1 MYSVLIWQRNMLE
14 NISTGSYPT
23 GVCSKYFAN
32 EPVGSDSISK
42 TFLFFSDDKLC
53 ASMEQIN
60 DLPTPPLPVTNINF
74 CSISTI

>member
-1 MYSVLIWQRNMLE
+1 MSFESGPNLAQEGIFAYSFKYSLSASSVLIWQRNMLE

-42 TFLFFSDDKLC
+42 T
-53 ASMEQIN
+53 
-60 DLPTPPLPVTNINF
+60 
-74 CSISTI
+74 CS